1 MIRMTAGEIAKIV
14 DGELNV
20 DAGREVWLAPV
31 FDSRKANPGSF
42 FLALVGEHDDGHNHV
57 KSAIDNGAAFALVTK
72 SVDLPSI
79 KVTNVY
85 KALADLASYV
95 RTKLPNLKVIGITGS
110 QGKTTT
116 KDLLYQ
122 ILSNIGPTIAPE
134 NSFNN
139 ELGAPLNLLRCDEET
154 LYCIAEL
161 GARHMGDIGYLASV
175 VKPDIG
181 VVLKVGSA
189 HLAEF
194 GSVENI
200 AKTKKE
206 LIDSLSED
214 GIAILGLYDEFTPKM
229 ATGFAGRVITFGER
243 PDADV
248 RAADVEIRE
257 GSPHFDL
264 VNSEGRVSVGMRLVG
279 AHQIPNALAAAAA
292 ATALGISN
300 DHIATSLSMA
310 ENRSKWRMELHDLP
324 GLLVINDAYNANPE
338 SMEAALFSLRLFAQ
352 EHGGQAWAF
361 LGKMHELGPISES
374 AHLKISELAK
384 DLAIDHLIAI
394 NAPEYGDSSLHFQ
407 DWRSALTK
415 LLPEITPGD
424 VVLIKASRA
433 EHLEELAEALIS
445 SWESK

>member
-95 RTKLPNLKVIGITGS
+95 RSKLPNLKVIGITGS

-214 GIAILGLYDEFTPKM
+214 GIAILGLYDEFTPRM

-352 EHGGQAWAF
+352 EHGGQPWAIR
-361 LGKMHELGPISES
+361 GKMHELGPISES

>member
-1 MIRMTAGEIAKIV
+1 MTAGEIAKIV

-85 KALADLASYV
+85 RALADLASYV

-116 KDLLYQ
+116 KDLLHQ

-194 GSVENI
+194 
-200 AKTKKE
+200 
-206 LIDSLSED
+206 
-214 GIAILGLYDEFTPKM
+214 
-229 ATGFAGRVITFGER
+229 
-243 PDADV
+243 
-248 RAADVEIRE
+248 
-257 GSPHFDL
+257 
-264 VNSEGRVSVGMRLVG
+264 
-279 AHQIPNALAAAAA
+279 
-292 ATALGISN
+292 
-300 DHIATSLSMA
+300 
-310 ENRSKWRMELHDLP
+310 
-324 GLLVINDAYNANPE
+324 
-338 SMEAALFSLRLFAQ
+338 
-352 EHGGQAWAF
+352 
-361 LGKMHELGPISES
+361 
-374 AHLKISELAK
+374 
-384 DLAIDHLIAI
+384 
-394 NAPEYGDSSLHFQ
+394 
-407 DWRSALTK
+407 
-415 LLPEITPGD
+415 
-424 VVLIKASRA
+424 
-433 EHLEELAEALIS
+433 
-445 SWESK
+445 